1 MFADGEK
8 MGTQQSYVERKHDFP
23 GTVTS
28 FFLYLFT
35 GLPLS
40 LSPERDN
47 GNTIINF
54 RFEIVYWFYLKRSG
68 KNLCNLGTMTKI
80 YVHFLPL

>member
-8 MGTQQSYVERKHDFP
+8 MGTHQSYVERKHDFP
-23 GTVTS
+23 GMVTS

-35 GLPLS
+35 GHPLF
-40 LSPERDN
+40 LTPERYN

-54 RFEIVYWFYLKRSG
+54 QFEKKWEKFVQFRNNDE
-68 KNLCNLGTMTKI
+68 NLI
-80 YVHFLPL
+80 FLPI